1 MLVAPLMSCGAR
13 LPVYTLLIGA
23 FFSEEI
29 AGTMLFLVYFIG
41 IMLAVLMAFIF
52 RKTLFKGNTE
62 PFIMEM
68 PKYHLPTLRSIVTHM
83 WERGVLY
90 VKKAGT
96 LILAATILIWFLT
109 NYPTNVEFSKDYE
122 ALISSAEEQFSQNVN
137 TEVLAPLGLEKLED
151 NTELVTMVN
160 NLKEATNSENTNAEN
175 LDSFVAENTAL
186 VGFAKK
192 YVMLE
197 SEKDEKVSLL
207 ANEQAGESLAA
218 SYSGQIG
225 RVIEPV
231 IKPLG
236 FDWKI
241 GVGLVS
247 GMAAKEVLVST
258 LGTIYSVGEA
268 DEESTPLAEA
278 IKNDPIF
285 SPLVAFSLMIFT
297 LLYSPCFAALAVL
310 KRETNSWKWTGFT
323 FLYST
328 ILAWIAS
335 FAIYQIGTLLGY

>member
-1 MLVAPLMSCGAR
+1 M
-13 LPVYTLLIGA
+13 
-23 FFSEEI
+23 
-29 AGTMLFLVYFIG
+29 
-41 IMLAVLMAFIF
+41 
-52 RKTLFKGNTE
+52 
-62 PFIMEM
+62 
-68 PKYHLPTLRSIVTHM
+68 
-83 WERGVLY
+83 
-90 VKKAGT
+90 
-96 LILAATILIWFLT
+96 
-109 NYPTNVEFSKDYE
+109 
-122 ALISSAEEQFSQNVN
+122 ISSAEEQFSQNVN
-137 TEVLAPLGLEKLED
+137 TEVLAPLGLQKLED

-278 IKNDPIF
+278 IKNDPANKKKYMFHTNLEKELLFYFNKISEEDKKEIIEF
-285 SPLVAFSLMIFT
+285 TKIKARKPL
-297 LLYSPCFAALAVL
+297 
-310 KRETNSWKWTGFT
+310 
-323 FLYST
+323 
-328 ILAWIAS
+328 
-335 FAIYQIGTLLGY
+335 

>member
-1 MLVAPLMSCGAR
+1 M
-13 LPVYTLLIGA
+13 
-23 FFSEEI
+23 
-29 AGTMLFLVYFIG
+29 
-41 IMLAVLMAFIF
+41 
-52 RKTLFKGNTE
+52 
-62 PFIMEM
+62 
-68 PKYHLPTLRSIVTHM
+68 
-83 WERGVLY
+83 
-90 VKKAGT
+90 
-96 LILAATILIWFLT
+96 
-109 NYPTNVEFSKDYE
+109 
-122 ALISSAEEQFSQNVN
+122 
-137 TEVLAPLGLEKLED
+137 APLGLEKLED